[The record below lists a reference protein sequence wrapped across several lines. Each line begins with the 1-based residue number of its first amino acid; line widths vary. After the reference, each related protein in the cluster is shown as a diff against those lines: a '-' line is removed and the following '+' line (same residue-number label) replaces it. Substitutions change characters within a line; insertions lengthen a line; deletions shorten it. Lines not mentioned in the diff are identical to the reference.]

1 MSSARLRREAAA
13 MILNRV
19 WWGLGFFLVLAAI
32 VVCLVPGY
40 EVPGAFELN
49 DKISHLTGHAVLALY
64 FAGLVPRR
72 SWWKILLFLLVLG
85 SLIEV
90 AQYAMHLGR
99 DGNVLDEVA
108 NAIGAVLG
116 LVLARVGLAR
126 WPELAAWLL
135 GQRRIRE

>member
-1 MSSARLRREAAA
+1 MSLARLRHEAGG
-13 MILNRV
+13 MFLTRV
-19 WWGLGFFLVLAAI
+19 WWGLGIFLVIAAI
-32 VVCLVPGY
+32 VLCLVPGN
-40 EVPGAFELN
+40 EVPGVFELN
-49 DKISHLTGHAVLALY
+49 DKVSHATGHAVLALY

-90 AQYAMHLGR
+90 AQYAMHWGR

-108 NAIGAVLG
+108 NATGAVLG
-116 LVLARVGLAR
+116 LILARLGLAR

-135 GQRRIRE
+135 GQRRTSP